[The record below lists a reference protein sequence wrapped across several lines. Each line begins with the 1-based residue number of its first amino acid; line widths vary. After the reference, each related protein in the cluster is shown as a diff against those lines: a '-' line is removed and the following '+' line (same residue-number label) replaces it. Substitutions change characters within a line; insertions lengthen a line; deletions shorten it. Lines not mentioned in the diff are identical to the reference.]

1 MPFNKGGNRF
11 WEVMIIT
18 EPLGNHQQITDYLI
32 RIGIP
37 VPFPMKH
44 VYCYLFRMKE
54 EIVLVDVGFPT
65 EAAKRYWEDVL
76 EELSI
81 KPTDISKIILT
92 HFHPDHTGLIGW
104 MQQRTGARVYMSNVE
119 ARMIKTVFGGNTKQA
134 EATYELFGKHS
145 VPEPLLTKVRENV
158 LFLSNKVNPLPEI
171 GIFKDT
177 YLDSPG
183 GRWSSKTYGGHA
195 EGHLC
200 FYQETQ
206 KIMLIGDV
214 VLNKITPNISLWPNS
229 DPNPLKSYF
238 STLSQLAEQDVSI
251 AYPAHGT
258 PIVNLAQRAKE
269 IIEHHNERL
278 AVILTIL
285 ESNKVAYKI
294 TEQLFQHKKLTDHQ
308 WRFAIAETLAHLEY
322 LVNEKRIQK
331 TSHGGMFRYE
341 L

>member
-1 MPFNKGGNRF
+1 
-11 WEVMIIT
+11 MIIT
-18 EPLGNHQQITDYLI
+18 EPLGNYQQLTDYLI

-65 EAAKRYWEDVL
+65 EAAKKYWEEVF

-92 HFHPDHTGLIGW
+92 HFHPDHTGLISW
-104 MQQRTGARVYMSNVE
+104 MQQKTGARVYMSDAE
-119 ARMIKTVFGGNTKQA
+119 ALMIKTVFGGNTKQA
-134 EATYELFGKHS
+134 EAIYELFGKHS

-158 LFLSNKVNPLPEI
+158 LFFSNKVSPLPEI
-171 GIFKDT
+171 EGFQENYI
-177 YLDSPG
+177 DSPG
-183 GRWSSKTYGGHA
+183 GRWIVKTYGGHA

-229 DPNPLKSYF
+229 DQNPLQSYF
-238 STLSQLAEQDVSI
+238 STLYQLVEQDVSI

-269 IIEHHNERL
+269 IIEHHHERL
-278 AVILTIL
+278 TTILTIL
-285 ESNKVAYKI
+285 ESNNVAYKI
-294 TEQLFQHKKLTDHQ
+294 TEKLFQQKKLTDHQ

-322 LVNEKRIQK
+322 LVEEKRIQK
-331 TSHGGMFRYE
+331 NSNGGMFRYE

>member
-1 MPFNKGGNRF
+1 
-11 WEVMIIT
+11 
-18 EPLGNHQQITDYLI
+18 
-32 RIGIP
+32 
-37 VPFPMKH
+37 MKH

-65 EAAKRYWEDVL
+65 EIAKKYWEEVL
-76 EELSI
+76 EELCM

-92 HFHPDHTGLIGW
+92 HFHPDHTGLISW
-104 MQQRTGARVYMSNVE
+104 MQQKTGARVYMSDAE
-119 ARMIKTVFGGNTKQA
+119 AQMIKTVFGGNTKQA
-134 EATYELFGKHS
+134 EAIYELFGKHS

-158 LFLSNKVNPLPEI
+158 LFFSNKVSPLPEI
-171 GIFKDT
+171 ESFQET
-177 YLDSPG
+177 YIDSPG
-183 GRWSSKTYGGHA
+183 GRWSAKTYGGHA

-229 DPNPLKSYF
+229 DQNPLKSYF
-238 STLSQLAEQDVSI
+238 STLHQLVDQDVSI

-269 IIEHHNERL
+269 IIEHHHERI
-278 AVILTIL
+278 ATILTIL
-285 ESNKVAYKI
+285 ESKKDAYKI
-294 TEQLFQHKKLTDHQ
+294 TEKLFQHKKLTDHQ

-322 LVNEKRIQK
+322 LVAENRIQK
-331 TSHGGMFRYE
+331 ISNGGMFRYE

>member
-1 MPFNKGGNRF
+1 MITISEPSGNY
-11 WEVMIIT
+11 
-18 EPLGNHQQITDYLI
+18 QQITDYLI

-65 EAAKRYWEDVL
+65 EVAKKYWEKVL
-76 EELSI
+76 QELSI
-81 KPTDISKIILT
+81 NPTDISKIILT
-92 HFHPDHTGLIGW
+92 HFHPDHTGLIDW

-119 ARMIKTVFGGNTKQA
+119 AKMIRTVFGGNTKQA
-134 EATYELFGKHS
+134 EATYDLFGKHA
-145 VPEPLLTKVRENV
+145 VPEPLLTKVKENV
-158 LFLSNKVNPLPEI
+158 MFLSNKVNPLPKIED
-171 GIFKDT
+171 FEDT
-177 YLDSPG
+177 YLETPG
-183 GRWSSKTYGGHA
+183 GRWSVKTYSGHA

-229 DPNPLKSYF
+229 DQNPLKSYF
-238 STLSQLAEQDVSI
+238 STLDQLVEKDVSI

-258 PIVNLAQRAKE
+258 PIENLAQRAKE

-278 AVILTIL
+278 AIILTIL
-285 ESNKVAYKI
+285 ESKKVAYDI
-294 TEQLFQHKKLTDHQ
+294 TEKLFQHKKLTDHQ

-322 LVNEKRIQK
+322 LVEQKRIQK
-331 TSHGGMFRYE
+331 ISDGRMFRYE